1 MRIDKR
7 FRNSLNFRDIGGLKC
22 NDGKVVKKNLFYRGA
37 ALNFYSDDELKEFE
51 KLNIKTIMDIR
62 SGFEI
67 DSYPDPIVKGCR
79 YIEHSGLEV
88 KGAGD
93 IDWSPEG
100 MMKIGKDADDQLNQ
114 IKGYYRLIAFDN
126 EAFRLMINEIKNNNL
141 PIYVH
146 CAVGKDRTGF
156 AYVVIEMLLN
166 VKKEEMK
173 RDYLLSNLYREEF
186 IQKSLDTVSDIA
198 KNNPEINT
206 LIRMLDGVIEDIFN
220 VVIEA
225 IESKYSTYD
234 EYIMKEYGLNE
245 ENLFDIRN
253 RYTN

>member
-7 FRNSLNFRDIGGLKC
+7 FRNSLNFRDIGGLEC

-186 IQKSLDTVSDIA
+186 IQKSLDSVSDIA

-245 ENLFDIRN
+245 GNLFDIRN